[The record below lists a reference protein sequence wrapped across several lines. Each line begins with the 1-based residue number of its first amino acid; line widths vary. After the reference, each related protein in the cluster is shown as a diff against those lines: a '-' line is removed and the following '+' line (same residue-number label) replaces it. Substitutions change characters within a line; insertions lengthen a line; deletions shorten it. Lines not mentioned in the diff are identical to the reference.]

1 MYFDITAYIHAKGM
15 YYCISR
21 YLYMGYEVLEYVP
34 GSPITRYVRY
44 PDSLVPNTYAT
55 PPVTGYLERL
65 LPGMPITQYILAPS
79 NSVLYP
85 HQRLPNMD
93 YHLFVHGS
101 KSHEEGGGGEETG
114 LTAVGGRGVQT
125 PPPTCNASGQLSPR
139 ICTERI
145 HSSTQ

>member
-15 YYCISR
+15 YYCVSR

-93 YHLFVHGS
+93 YHPSVQKATQH
-101 KSHEEGGGGEETG
+101 T
-114 LTAVGGRGVQT
+114 QT
-125 PPPTCNASGQLSPR
+125 PLPHFPPLKFRTLPTSTITQHGLSPL
-139 ICTERI
+139 CPW
-145 HSSTQ
+145 QQKP